1 MNALGQSASWSYI
14 YGGHWNS
21 IEQTF
26 MLENDIPENLI

>member
-1 MNALGQSASWSYI
+1 MDALGQSASWRYI
-14 YGGHWNS
+14 YEGHLNS